1 MGTNLTGARSGHRRA
16 RRRATSAIAIV
27 AVLSLATAC
36 TAASAGAAKQASSR
50 YYWTAAGAAAAA
62 GAAKPEP
69 SRYWSAAG
77 AAVRAQTWT
86 ETQQSLRLEH
96 VGKNKLIVKVSDA
109 AKAGN
114 EYRTLRSERLP
125 ETK

>member
-1 MGTNLTGARSGHRRA
+1 MGTYLTSTRSGHRRA

-62 GAAKPEP
+62 GAAKPAP

-77 AAVRAQTWT
+77 AAVRAQTWV

-96 VGKNKLIVKVSDA
+96 VRKNTASVKASGTP
-109 AKAGN
+109 KTGT
-114 EYRTLRSERLP
+114 EYRTLRSDHLP
-125 ETK
+125 R